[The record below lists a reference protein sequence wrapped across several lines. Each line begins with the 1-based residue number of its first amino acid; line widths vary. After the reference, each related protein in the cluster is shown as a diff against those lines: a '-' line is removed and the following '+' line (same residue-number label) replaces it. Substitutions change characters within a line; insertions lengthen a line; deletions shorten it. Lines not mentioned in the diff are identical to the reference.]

1 MSEESYELQLVG
13 EGLNIISVPLLPRD
27 TLEPPTDE
35 ADNNA
40 MVTND
45 EGSSVKTENTWIN
58 DMLANLKVGIIR
70 NNYITECNSKNN
82 ISGCRQPCDGLPSL
96 LL

>member
-27 TLEPPTDE
+27 TLEHPNDE
-35 ADNNA
+35 AENNS

-45 EGSSVKTENTWIN
+45 EERSVKTENTWIN

-70 NNYITECNSKNN
+70 NY
-82 ISGCRQPCDGLPSL
+82 
-96 LL
+96 